1 MVIRFQA
8 RPRAVMLVMKHVDVS
23 LTFLLLILELR
34 IMELDALKPKI
45 QRPFQQGTHY
55 TDPRGTNNLANPH

>member
-1 MVIRFQA
+1 
-8 RPRAVMLVMKHVDVS
+8 MLVMKHVDVS

-55 TDPRGTNNLANPH
+55 TDPRGTINLANPH